1 MASYQALYRKW
12 RPQTFEDVI
21 GQRQIT
27 DTLRVQV
34 RTNRLSH
41 AYLFTGT
48 RGTGKTTCAK
58 ILARAANCEHPVDGN
73 PCNQC
78 SACLGI
84 LDGSIMDVTEI
95 DAASNN
101 GVDNI
106 RDLRDE
112 TRYVPAQVKKRI
124 FIIDETHMLSSGAF
138 NALLKIVEEPP
149 DHVLFIL
156 ATTELQKVPATILSR
171 CQRFDFRRIGAE
183 DIAQRL
189 LYVAEQ
195 ENISLT
201 EGAARL
207 IARLADGAMRD
218 ALSMLDRAATVGAI
232 DEETAAA
239 ALGVLGRDDA
249 MKLAE
254 SLKRQDLAEAVNLL
268 GEYYNA
274 GRDLAGVYNQL
285 LDLIRDALLVK
296 TSDGNSSK
304 VAALL
309 SPAYSAAQLDA
320 LCSGLPASALLE
332 WSEIIRRTLDYMR
345 KTTNRRMEAELCAVR
360 LCTIEG
366 LPDKQSSSG
375 SVETPEEK
383 TKQDVSVAATE
394 SQTSISAD
402 KTPENPSRQP
412 IRNQWEKAL
421 EMIKESLG
429 ADAYS
434 ILNTS
439 TQGIPEEDALIVL
452 CRDPATETILRT
464 PKYLGAIREIV
475 KELGG
480 KKLAI
485 RLTGDKQVFF
495 EQNESVKAILEKAK
509 AFRVSAKTE
518 ELL

>member
-1 MASYQALYRKW
+1 
-12 RPQTFEDVI
+12 
-21 GQRQIT
+21 
-27 DTLRVQV
+27 
-34 RTNRLSH
+34 
-41 AYLFTGT
+41 
-48 RGTGKTTCAK
+48 
-58 ILARAANCEHPVDGN
+58 
-73 PCNQC
+73 
-78 SACLGI
+78 
-84 LDGSIMDVTEI
+84 
-95 DAASNN
+95 
-101 GVDNI
+101 
-106 RDLRDE
+106 
-112 TRYVPAQVKKRI
+112 
-124 FIIDETHMLSSGAF
+124 
-138 NALLKIVEEPP
+138 
-149 DHVLFIL
+149 
-156 ATTELQKVPATILSR
+156 
-171 CQRFDFRRIGAE
+171 
-183 DIAQRL
+183 
-189 LYVAEQ
+189 
-195 ENISLT
+195 
-201 EGAARL
+201 
-207 IARLADGAMRD
+207 
-218 ALSMLDRAATVGAI
+218 
-232 DEETAAA
+232 
-239 ALGVLGRDDA
+239 